1 MINGIPWV
9 KPPHWTHPDQP
20 LLRNTTHHTT
30 DQARKLGQQLR
41 LDLDD
46 TS

>member
-1 MINGIPWV
+1 MINGIPWTR
-9 KPPHWTHPDQP
+9 PPHWIHPDRP
-20 LLRNTTHHTT
+20 LLRNTTHHST

-41 LDLDD
+41 LNLDD